1 MQPSVI
7 VINCESTLPYLEVF
21 RWLALRVCFTTVKF
35 EMTVKKVN
43 ITTGLSRFKLAFQI
57 VTLCVFIPLKLPGG
71 SGTVPH
77 LDVADRIVD
86 TKFNGQKNHYT

>member
-7 VINCESTLPYLEVF
+7 VINFGSMLPFLEVF
-21 RWLALRVCFTTVKF
+21 RWLALRVCFTTIKF
-35 EMTVKKVN
+35 VMTVKKVN
-43 ITTGLSRFKLAFQI
+43 ITTRLSRFIHAFQI
-57 VTLCVFIPLKLPGG
+57 VTLCVSIPLKLPGD

-77 LDVADRIVD
+77 LDVADRSVD